1 VLGPSAGANI
11 LTIETSVFAF
21 ASDLAD
27 EGMASVLENAAGRA
41 GLGGITMAAAYH
53 QGRDIFPHNP
63 ARKVHFLDG
72 DSVFF
77 RPDPARYRGLKL
89 QPKMSSLAQE
99 SDVLAELC
107 RRASARSLRVR
118 AWTVFLH
125 NYTLGSTH
133 PECACRNA
141 FGDAHLTDL
150 CPSNPDVRAFVSA
163 LSADIAGKGVSTVV
177 AESLHFHGLE
187 HGFHHERYFIE
198 LGVFGRFLLGLCFCD
213 HCLKAAHQ
221 RGVQVEKLRL
231 EICRE
236 LERRFAADPGPEP
249 PELVRETVGA
259 FAGGEL
265 AAYLETRAGTV
276 VSLVAE
282 AANAAAAE
290 KATFAFI
297 DLSGAVKGYATGRPQ
312 GGPAAEI
319 SWQFGIDVAGVAA
332 ASGQLEAIGYAADP
346 ERLRVD
352 LAAYRAAIGPDRRLS
367 VIMRPMAPDCDRAEN
382 LVAKLGIARQL
393 DVAEVGF
400 YHYGFMRL
408 QSLDLIR
415 SALDTPV

>member
-1 VLGPSAGANI
+1 MLGSSGGANI

-27 EGMASVLENAAGRA
+27 EGMASVLDNAAGRA

-99 SDVLAELC
+99 SDVLADLC
-107 RRASARSLRVR
+107 GQASARSLQVR

-125 NYTLGSTH
+125 NYTLGAAH

-163 LSADIAGKGVSTVV
+163 LSADIAGKGVATVV

-187 HGFHHERYFIE
+187 HGFHHERYFID

-213 HCLKAAHQ
+213 HCLEAARQ
-221 RGVQVEKLRL
+221 RGVQAEKLRL

-265 AAYLETRAGTV
+265 AAYLEARAGTV

-282 AANAAAAE
+282 AAEAAAVE

-297 DLSGAVKGYATGRPQ
+297 DLSGAVKGYDTGRPH

-319 SWQFGIDVAGVAA
+319 SWQLGVDVGAVAA
-332 ASGQLEAIGYAADP
+332 ACGQLEAIGYAADP

-367 VIMRPMAPDCDRAEN
+367 VIMRPMAPDCDSAEN
-382 LVAKLGIARQL
+382 LAAKLEIARQL

-415 SALDTPV
+415 SALDTRV

>member
-1 VLGPSAGANI
+1 
-11 LTIETSVFAF
+11 VFAF
-21 ASDLAD
+21 ATDLVD
-27 EGMASVLENAAGRA
+27 EGMANVLDNASGRA

-63 ARKVHFLDG
+63 VRKVHFLDG

-89 QPKMSSLAQE
+89 QPKMSSLAKK
-99 SDVLAELC
+99 SDVLAQLC
-107 RRASARSLRVR
+107 RQASARSMRVR

-125 NYTLGSTH
+125 NYTLGAAH

-163 LSADIAGKGVSTVV
+163 LSADIAGKGVATVV
-177 AESLHFHGLE
+177 AESLHFHRLE

-213 HCLKAAHQ
+213 HCLEAARR
-221 RGVQVEKLRL
+221 RGVQAEKLRL
-231 EICRE
+231 ETCRE
-236 LERRFAADPGPEP
+236 LERRFAADPRAEP
-249 PELVRETVGA
+249 PELVQETVGA

-265 AAYLETRAGTV
+265 AAYLDTRAGTV
-276 VSLVAE
+276 VSLVRE
-282 AANAAAAE
+282 AADVAAAE

-319 SWQFGIDVAGVAA
+319 SWQFGIDVGGVAA
-332 ASGQLEAIGYAADP
+332 ACGQLEAIGYTADP

-352 LAAYRAAIGPDRRLS
+352 LAAYRAAIGRERRLS
-367 VIMRPMAPDCDRAEN
+367 VIMRPMAPDCDTAEN
-382 LVAKLGIARQL
+382 LAAKLGIAHQL

>member
-1 VLGPSAGANI
+1 MGTSGAVNI

-89 QPKMSSLAQE
+89 QPKVSSLAEE

-107 RRASARSLRVR
+107 REASARSLRVR

-125 NYTLGSTH
+125 NYTLGAAH

-163 LSADIAGKGVSTVV
+163 LSADISGKGVATVV
-177 AESLHFHGLE
+177 AESLHFHALE

-198 LGVFGRFLLGLCFCD
+198 LGALGRFLLGLCFCD
-213 HCLKAAHQ
+213 HCLEAARR
-221 RGVQVEKLRL
+221 RGVQAEKLRL

-236 LERRFAADPGPEP
+236 LERRFAADPEPEV

-265 AAYLETRAGTV
+265 AAYLETRAATV
-276 VSLVAE
+276 VSLVAQ
-282 AANAAAAE
+282 AAQVAAAE

-297 DLSGAVKGYATGRPQ
+297 DLSGAVKGYATGRPE

-319 SWQFGIDVAGVAA
+319 SWQFGIDVGGVAA
-332 ASGQLEAIGYAADP
+332 ACGQIEAIGYAADP
-346 ERLRVD
+346 QRLRVD
-352 LAAYRAAIGPDRRLS
+352 LAAYRAAIGPERRLS
-367 VIMRPMAPDCDRAEN
+367 VIMRPMAPDCESAEN
-382 LVAKLGIARQL
+382 LAAKLGIARQL
-393 DVAEVGF
+393 DVVEVGF

-415 SALDTPV
+415 SALDTPA